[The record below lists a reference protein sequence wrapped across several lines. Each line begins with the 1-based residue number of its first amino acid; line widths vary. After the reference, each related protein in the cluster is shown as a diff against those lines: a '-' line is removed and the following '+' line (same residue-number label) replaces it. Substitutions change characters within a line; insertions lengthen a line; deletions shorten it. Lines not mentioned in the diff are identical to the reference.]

1 MQAKGIFARM
11 DLDGDG
17 KVSLIE
23 FQTTFG
29 VPLKDYETVVDPDA
43 AFARMDADHD
53 GFIQFKELW
62 EDLQKRNMGL
72 TEKEVRSMPVCVLI
86 LGASSCRACAEPG
99 RAAWCD

>member
-1 MQAKGIFARM
+1 M
-11 DLDGDG
+11 DLDKDG

-43 AFARMDADHD
+43 AFARMDIDHD
-53 GFIQFKELW
+53 GFIQFTELW

-72 TEKEVRSMPVCVLI
+72 TEKEVRSTLACVLI
-86 LGASSCRACAEPG
+86 SGAPCCVGGAELAIAG
-99 RAAWCD
+99 ETE